1 MKIDDFLILD
11 KNNEIKYQQK
21 NIKNTFHQEGEEYIL
36 NSLFTS
42 ADYLSKTGYWVGLD
56 TRQAVSRTDT
66 LASINGEPFNYTD
79 GINYFPT
86 GYQRKNVPLG
96 SWTIINPNQSGTTVP
111 PSGVLTPYY
120 ATSGSIIFSAVNYNF
135 NSVTNIFLATTNE
148 TNCNTIQCAG
158 KLISTASLGT
168 TVSVAAGE
176 SVVMSMSISLYDY

>member
-11 KNNEIKYQQK
+11 KNNEVKYQQK

-36 NSLFTS
+36 NALFKGK
-42 ADYLSKTGYWVGLD
+42 DNIPDIGYWVGLD

-79 GINYFPT
+79 GINSGLT
-86 GYQRKNVPLG
+86 GYQRKNIPFTNW
-96 SWTIINPNQSGTTVP
+96 SITP
-111 PSGVLTPYY
+111 PGVSTPYY
-120 ATSGSIIFSAVNYNF
+120 ATSGSIIFSAVNYKF

-148 TNCNTIQCAG
+148 TNCNSIQCVG